1 MWGGHD
7 DDNDDDDDDDD
18 DHLHSDYPQYLPQTL
33 LQGGHPFHFNHGW
46 CISNIESVITLKTK
60 QVVKLLYCYVD
71 VKLQL

>member
-33 LQGGHPFHFNHGW
+33 LQGGHPFHFNHGGVFQ
-46 CISNIESVITLKTK
+46 ILN
-60 QVVKLLYCYVD
+60 LL
-71 VKLQL
+71 